1 MEFPSRDPDA
11 ITGWHAHIYY
21 DPDATKP
28 LAARLRERVVERF
41 PDVVVGGWHDP
52 HVGPH
57 LASMYQLAFTVRQFD
72 ALVQW
77 LAVNREGLDV
87 LVHPLT
93 DNAYNDHVIFGFWMG
108 TKLPLNEERLKQF
121 AVRAER
127 PASRRG

>member
-21 DPDATKP
+21 DPDATKH
-28 LAARLRERVVERF
+28 LAARLRERVAERF
-41 PDVVVGGWHDP
+41 PEAVVGRWHDE

-57 LASMYQLAFTVRQFD
+57 LASMYQIAFSADQFE

-77 LAVNREGLDV
+77 LTVNREGLDV

-108 TKLPLNEERLKQF
+108 DKVPLDEETLKRF

-127 PASRRG
+127 RNA

>member
-21 DPDATKP
+21 DPENTKH
-28 LAARLRERVVERF
+28 LAARLRERVAERF
-41 PDVVVGGWHDP
+41 PEVVVGRWHDE

-57 LASMYQLAFTVRQFD
+57 LASMYQLAFAADQFD

-77 LAVNREGLDV
+77 LTVNREGLDV

-108 TKLPLNEERLKQF
+108 DKVPLDEVKLKQF

-127 PASRRG
+127 QGA

>member
-1 MEFPSRDPDA
+1 MEFPSREPDA

-21 DPDATKP
+21 DPEKTKH
-28 LAARLRERVVERF
+28 LAARLRERVSERF
-41 PDVVVGGWHDP
+41 PEVVVGRWHDE

-57 LASMYQLAFTVRQFD
+57 LASMYQLAFAAEQFD
-72 ALVQW
+72 ELVQW
-77 LAVNREGLDV
+77 LTVNREGLDV

-108 TKLPLNEERLKQF
+108 DKVPLDEVTLKKF

-127 PASRRG
+127 AGR